1 MLRLTSRVRR
11 ALLASLLL
19 AALVPAA
26 ADARIIEIGQTSGAQ
41 PTPSCPGKP
50 CLAVSRTTGFQS
62 TVAGDKGVVRAP
74 KLGKVVAWSI
84 TLGDPNKKQ
93 IDFFDSGFGGAP
105 SAGISVFRP
114 TGKANVL
121 RLISHSPVKRLTP
134 YLGQTVQFPLDRA
147 LHVHPKDVVALTV
160 PSWAPAL
167 AVGSD
172 KHTSWKA
179 TRSKGKCDDTST
191 QTAFTALKLTT
202 RFDCRYTT
210 SRPRLTYTAT
220 MITSPV
226 KPSSKKK
233 H

>member
-1 MLRLTSRVRR
+1 VRR

-26 ADARIIEIGQTSGAQ
+26 ADAKIIEIGQTSGPQ

-50 CLAVSRTTGFQS
+50 CFAVSRTTGFQS
-62 TVAGDKGVVRAP
+62 TVAGEKGVVRAP

-93 IDFFDSGFGGAP
+93 LDFFESGFGGAP

-114 TGKANVL
+114 TGKANVV
-121 RLISHSPVKRLTP
+121 RLISKSPVKRLTP
-134 YLGQTVQFPLDRA
+134 YLGQTVQFPLDHT

-160 PSWAPAL
+160 PTWAPAL
-167 AVGSD
+167 AVGYG

-179 TRSKGKCDDTST
+179 TRAKGTCNDTST
-191 QTAFTALKLTT
+191 QSAFTTLRATT
-202 RFDCRYTT
+202 MFDCRY
-210 SRPRLTYTAT
+210 RADGPRLTYTAT

-226 KPSSKKK
+226 KPKS

>member
-1 MLRLTSRVRR
+1 MRR

-26 ADARIIEIGQTSGAQ
+26 ADAKIIEIGQTSGAQ
-41 PTPSCPGKP
+41 PTPSCPAKP
-50 CLAVSRTTGFQS
+50 CLAVTRTTGFQS
-62 TVAGDKGVVRAP
+62 TAAGEKGVVRAP

-84 TLGDPNKKQ
+84 TLANPSKKQ

-114 TGKANVL
+114 TGKANVV
-121 RLISHSPVKRLTP
+121 RLVSHSPVKRLTP
-134 YLGQTVQFPLDRA
+134 YLGQTVQFPLDHT
-147 LHVHPKDVVALTV
+147 LHVHPKDIVALTV
-160 PSWAPAL
+160 PTWAPAL
-167 AVGSD
+167 AVGSS

-179 TRSKGKCDDTST
+179 TRPSDKCNDTST
-191 QTAFTALKLTT
+191 ETAFTTLKQSTS
-202 RFDCRYTT
+202 FDCRYHTT
-210 SRPRLTYTAT
+210 QLTYTAT

-226 KPSSKKK
+226 RPKN